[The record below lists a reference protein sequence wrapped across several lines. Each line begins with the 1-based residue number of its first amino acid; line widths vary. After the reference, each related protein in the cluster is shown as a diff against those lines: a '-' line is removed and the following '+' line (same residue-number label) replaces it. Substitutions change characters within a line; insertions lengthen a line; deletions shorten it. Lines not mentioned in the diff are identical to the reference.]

1 MATQNLDQIN
11 ILKRRSIPYEEYF
24 ADMQISDKQKKQR
37 RELAYLLE
45 DILIIYFMLL
55 KDLKDGDISA
65 TIAMQNMAYDLYDLL
80 EDGRYFGDLED
91 EEAGRQMKKY
101 IIEFIDEIFETTE
114 KNLTEHP
121 NDYDYTGKTNYW
133 ISEDRAKFIAED
145 QANTLCNSFDYNEAK
160 AKGKTHK
167 IWMAYGDDHVR
178 PTHEQANGS
187 KVPIDDYFSVGAAQM
202 LYPKDVTSIFSTG
215 AAHPEET
222 INCRCAVKYV

>member
-1 MATQNLDQIN
+1 MATQNFDQIN

-55 KDLKDGDISA
+55 RDAPSISSVKVVA
-65 TIAMQNMAYDLYDLL
+65 NQNLMYDLYEVVDK
-80 EDGRYFGDLED
+80 GKYFGDIED
-91 EEAGRQMKKY
+91 EETEARIDDY
-101 IIEFIDEIFETTE
+101 VTNLVDEISKATE
-114 KNLTEHP
+114 KNLEEFP
-121 NDYDYTGKTNYW
+121 NDYDYTGTENYW
-133 ISEDRAKFIAED
+133 VSDDRAKFIAED

-215 AAHPEET
+215 AAHPEEV
-222 INCRCAVKYV
+222 ISCRCAVKYV